1 MYMGTITD
9 IAGRVI
15 QNSRGE
21 ETLACTLTLGSG
33 VSVESSVPNGKSTG
47 SHEAV
52 SIPAATA
59 IQKLSQVVSPL
70 LVGKDSADQGSID
83 GALCAVAGEQKQLLG
98 ANTALAV
105 SIAVARAHAL
115 ETDVPLWKYLRSI
128 SGVEIFPSRF
138 PRPFVNLINGGAH
151 TGNTKIFQEY
161 MIVPQHNSAK
171 ESLAYVDG
179 VRQRLGESI
188 RQKYPDVA
196 LGDEGGFAL
205 PTGDPMEPLVFLQ
218 SVTSGESVFAIDVA
232 ATESAYTDED
242 RTSLF
247 TSMVSQFPLV
257 YIEDPYGEEGFG
269 LFARL
274 QGAMPGVV
282 CVGDDLTTTNTD
294 RMERAF
300 LNKSI
305 TGVILKP
312 NQIGTVTE
320 ALAAAARARHYG
332 WQIIASHRSGETEDS
347 FIADF
352 AYAVGADG
360 IKIGASVQKERWAKY
375 ARLEAIESETNI

>member
-1 MYMGTITD
+1 MGAIRD

-21 ETLACTLTLGSG
+21 ETLACTLTLDGG
-33 VSVESSVPNGKSTG
+33 VTVESSVPNGKSTG

-52 SIPAATA
+52 SVPAAVA
-59 IQKLSQVVSPL
+59 LQKLSQVVVPL
-70 LVGKDSADQGSID
+70 LVGKDSADQRAVD
-83 GALCAVAGEQKQLLG
+83 DALCAAAGEQKQLLG
-98 ANTALAV
+98 ANTTLAV

-115 ETDVPLWKYLRSI
+115 ETGVPLWKYLRSI
-128 SGVEIFPSRF
+128 SGVEIFASRF

-161 MIVPQHNSAK
+161 MIIPQHNSMK
-171 ESLAYVDG
+171 ESLTYVDDM
-179 VRQRLGESI
+179 RQKLGESI
-188 RQKYPDVA
+188 RQKYPEVA

-205 PTGDPMEPLVFLQ
+205 PTEDPTEPLVFLQ
-218 SVTSGESVFAIDVA
+218 NITGGESAFAIDAA

-247 TSMVSQFPLV
+247 TAMVSQFPLV
-257 YIEDPYGEEGFG
+257 YIEDPYGEEAFG

-274 QGAMPGVV
+274 QNALPRVV
-282 CVGDDLTTTNTD
+282 CVGDDLTTTNVD
-294 RMERAF
+294 RMEQAF
-300 LNKSI
+300 LNKSV

-320 ALAAAARARHYG
+320 ALSAAAHARQYG
-332 WQIIASHRSGETEDS
+332 WQVIASHRSGETEDT

-375 ARLEAIESETNI
+375 ARLEAIESEINL

>member
-1 MYMGTITD
+1 MSAITD
-9 IAGRVI
+9 ISGRVI

-21 ETLACTLTLGSG
+21 ETLACTLKLAGD

-52 SIPAATA
+52 SVPAAVA
-59 IQKLSQVVSPL
+59 VQKLSQAVAPL
-70 LVGKDSADQGSID
+70 LVGKDSADQRAID
-83 GALCAVAGEQKQLLG
+83 DALCVAAGEQKQLLG
-98 ANTALAV
+98 ANTTLAV

-115 ETDVPLWKYLRSI
+115 ETDMPLWKYLRSI
-128 SGVEIFPSRF
+128 SGVDVFLSRF

-161 MIVPQHNSAK
+161 MIIPQHNSMK
-171 ESLAYVDG
+171 ESLTYVDE
-179 VRQRLGESI
+179 VRQRLGENI
-188 RQKYPDVA
+188 RQKYPNVV

-205 PTGDPMEPLVFLQ
+205 PTEDPTEPLVFLQ
-218 SVTSGESVFAIDVA
+218 NVTSGESAFAIDVA

-247 TSMVSQFPLV
+247 TAMVSQFPLV
-257 YIEDPYGEEGFG
+257 YIEDPYGEEAFG

-274 QGAMPGVV
+274 QNATPGVV
-282 CVGDDLTTTNTD
+282 CVGDDLTTTNVE
-294 RMERAF
+294 RMEQAF
-300 LNKSI
+300 LNKSV

-320 ALAAAARARHYG
+320 ALSAAARARQYG
-332 WQIIASHRSGETEDS
+332 WQIIASHRSGETEDT

-375 ARLEAIESETNI
+375 ARLGAIESESNL